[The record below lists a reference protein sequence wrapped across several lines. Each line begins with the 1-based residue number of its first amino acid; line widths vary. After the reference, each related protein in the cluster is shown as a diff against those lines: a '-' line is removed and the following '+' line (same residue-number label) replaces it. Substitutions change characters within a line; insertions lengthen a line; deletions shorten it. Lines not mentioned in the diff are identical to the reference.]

1 VEHRNGS
8 QQPSDTALLRCLMD
22 ALKLPGQAP
31 VYFIMNALDE
41 CPNTTVVPSPRE
53 NVVKLVEQLIDSQ
66 LPNLHICVT
75 GRPEIDINALLGP
88 LAFHSIS
95 LHDESGQLEDI
106 ENYIKSAVNRDPRS
120 RKPKAE
126 DKQLVRDVLIRNAH
140 GM

>member
-1 VEHRNGS
+1 
-8 QQPSDTALLRCLMD
+8 
-22 ALKLPGQAP
+22 
-31 VYFIMNALDE
+31 
-41 CPNTTVVPSPRE
+41 
-53 NVVKLVEQLIDSQ
+53 VKLVEQLIDSQ